1 MVSGR
6 EGVFVQLQQMGF
18 FFFCKIGLWLLLK
31 RLCIFIQSVLQ
42 TTVERD
48 LQQPILHHMN
58 SVNLPACICR
68 VYVLYI
74 VPVSVGWC
82 VILTCAY

>member
-18 FFFCKIGLWLLLK
+18 FFFSAKLGCGCSLK
-31 RLCIFIQSVLQ
+31 RLCIFIQRVLQ

-48 LQQPILHHMN
+48 LQ
-58 SVNLPACICR
+58 
-68 VYVLYI
+68 
-74 VPVSVGWC
+74 
-82 VILTCAY
+82 